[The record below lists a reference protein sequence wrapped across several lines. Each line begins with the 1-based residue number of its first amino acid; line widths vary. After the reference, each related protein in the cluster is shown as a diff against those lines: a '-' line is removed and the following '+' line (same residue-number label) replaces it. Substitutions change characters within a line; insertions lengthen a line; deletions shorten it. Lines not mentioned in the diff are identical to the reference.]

1 MERVKKII
9 LMAAT
14 FVAVMGMT
22 FINNK
27 IVYADTN
34 KTLTFHYYRTDG
46 NYDRYVFAI
55 WDEYSEGKDYEL
67 KVNGNEAVVSY
78 TCSSSETENVN
89 FYVKP
94 KDNAEA
100 DYTKNRAINISE
112 VTANNVDVYV
122 KSGEEKIST
131 KGFDELGGIE
141 VTTQEST
148 SQAAQTTEA
157 TTQESTTANEETT
170 ADEETTVAADTAVA
184 NNETQPAN
192 NATVSDAKNKDYS
205 VGTGTVIIVDIVSII
220 VLGVG
225 SYLICN
231 KKQQ

>member
-1 MERVKKII
+1 M
-9 LMAAT
+9 
-14 FVAVMGMT
+14 
-22 FINNK
+22 
-27 IVYADTN
+27 
-34 KTLTFHYYRTDG
+34 
-46 NYDRYVFAI
+46 
-55 WDEYSEGKDYEL
+55 
-67 KVNGNEAVVSY
+67 
-78 TCSSSETENVN
+78 
-89 FYVKP
+89 
-94 KDNAEA
+94 
-100 DYTKNRAINISE
+100 
-112 VTANNVDVYV
+112 
-122 KSGEEKIST
+122 
-131 KGFDELGGIE
+131 
-141 VTTQEST
+141 TTQEST

-170 ADEETTVAADTAVA
+170 AGEETTVAADTAVA